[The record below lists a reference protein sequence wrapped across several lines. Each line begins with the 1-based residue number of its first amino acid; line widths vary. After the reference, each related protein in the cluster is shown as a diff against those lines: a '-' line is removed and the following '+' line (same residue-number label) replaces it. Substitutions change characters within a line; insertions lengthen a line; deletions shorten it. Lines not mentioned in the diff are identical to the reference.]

1 MASTSRITHNTINT
15 QYVVNR
21 KWNDFYNN
29 NNKWTKERK
38 KVEKQNTESNIVLL
52 FQLLSKV
59 FKHINGKY
67 VPLRLQRKTITS
79 SPLLWLQFD
88 RHFFLFDFYFFLSFC
103 NFILID
109 LSLIFSTS
117 TTKLDKNTSF
127 CTMKR
132 THMAHRDT
140 EFENRSLQYGNC
152 IIRDQSNDDTSA
164 LSDLIETDDKRAS
177 KKNAK
182 QIIWKITKDEKTR
195 RRRNRWF

>member
-1 MASTSRITHNTINT
+1 MSCYFNYCQKFLSISMGNTFRWGCNAKPSHHRR
-15 QYVVNR
+15 YCGCNL
-21 KWNDFYNN
+21 
-29 NNKWTKERK
+29 
-38 KVEKQNTESNIVLL
+38 IVISFCLI
-52 FQLLSKV
+52 F
-59 FKHINGKY
+59 IY
-67 VPLRLQRKTITS
+67 
-79 SPLLWLQFD
+79 
-88 RHFFLFDFYFFLSFC
+88 FLSFC